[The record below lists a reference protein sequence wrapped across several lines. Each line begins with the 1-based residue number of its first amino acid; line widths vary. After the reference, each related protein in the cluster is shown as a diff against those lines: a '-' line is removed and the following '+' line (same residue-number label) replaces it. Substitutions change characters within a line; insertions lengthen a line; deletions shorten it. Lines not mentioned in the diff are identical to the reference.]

1 MKEIHFYKSESGK
14 CPVEEFLD
22 SLTAKQSQK
31 VLWVLK
37 LIEELDNVP
46 SKFFKKMVSTNNLW
60 EVRVGF
66 ESDIF
71 RFLCFHADSKI
82 IVLTHGFQKKTQ
94 KTHKQAIVTAEKR
107 MKDYLRRKENE

>member
-1 MKEIHFYKSESGK
+1 MKEILFYKTESGK

-22 SLTAKQSQK
+22 NLTVKQTK
-31 VLWVLK
+31 KILWVLK

-60 EVRVGF
+60 EVRVNF

-71 RFLCFHADSKI
+71 RLLCFHADSEI

-94 KTHKQAIVTAEKR
+94 KTPKQVIGTAEKR
-107 MKDYLRRKENE
+107 MKDYLRRIENE